1 MITGTQKYRY
11 YGSLDGGINYVEL
24 FLNNYPKISNKPESK
39 EIFYRVKSDEWI
51 IQRFKNIVFYDTLLN
66 MLQNPCLITLD
77 ILFKCDTDSET
88 LYNGALK
95 INNVTEINE
104 AEGIIVVSP
113 NTVDDYIW
121 WDKDKDKDI
130 VIGPNLALNTV
141 QYSATSVEYILEVPV
156 PVGIPPRYGGMAVAS
171 IVTIP
176 TRIVTYEQ
184 QRLPFAY
191 TGYTQGN
198 GVFGLGYT
206 PAVTNCPTDLFYKA
220 AAARDILPDT
230 ELDNSFFRLDELIED
245 VTTQLDNPLTV
256 VSTFLNS
263 ANNPI
268 TGATNNFNNVMIA
281 QIADVVGLKGKVRE
295 LTFDGLMAI
304 IKKWLCYW
312 WIDGTDLHIEHI
324 KTIDDSRANGIDLTD
339 SIYNV
344 RKYLTLENINGDI
357 TDKTY
362 SFKLDAPAKEE
373 FTYSEGDNRIG
384 NIEYTNPLADDK
396 VKKHDLR
403 GFMAD
408 VNKLISFP
416 DSLNDENYII
426 LVTDFVSSSLYQIRE
441 ESNGTDPI
449 LNWHLSWD
457 KILNNYWIYD
467 RPFFSG
473 LINTVAVNFL
483 TLQHMKVQKEISFP
497 DLEEIY
503 DPKKY
508 ITTNLGEGLIDSIEL
523 DTENG
528 FINTTLKHKAC
539 G

>member
-1 MITGTQKYRY
+1 
-11 YGSLDGGINYVEL
+11 
-24 FLNNYPKISNKPESK
+24 
-39 EIFYRVKSDEWI
+39 
-51 IQRFKNIVFYDTLLN
+51 
-66 MLQNPCLITLD
+66 
-77 ILFKCDTDSET
+77 
-88 LYNGALK
+88 
-95 INNVTEINE
+95 
-104 AEGIIVVSP
+104 
-113 NTVDDYIW
+113 
-121 WDKDKDKDI
+121 
-130 VIGPNLALNTV
+130 
-141 QYSATSVEYILEVPV
+141 
-156 PVGIPPRYGGMAVAS
+156 
-171 IVTIP
+171 
-176 TRIVTYEQ
+176 
-184 QRLPFAY
+184 
-191 TGYTQGN
+191 
-198 GVFGLGYT
+198 
-206 PAVTNCPTDLFYKA
+206 
-220 AAARDILPDT
+220 
-230 ELDNSFFRLDELIED
+230 
-245 VTTQLDNPLTV
+245 
-256 VSTFLNS
+256 
-263 ANNPI
+263 
-268 TGATNNFNNVMIA
+268 
-281 QIADVVGLKGKVRE
+281 
-295 LTFDGLMAI
+295 
-304 IKKWLCYW
+304 
-312 WIDGTDLHIEHI
+312 
-324 KTIDDSRANGIDLTD
+324 
-339 SIYNV
+339 
-344 RKYLTLENINGDI
+344 
-357 TDKTY
+357 
-362 SFKLDAPAKEE
+362 
-373 FTYSEGDNRIG
+373 
-384 NIEYTNPLADDK
+384 LADDK